1 VNWGLA
7 AEAMSAKFILLLLGV
22 ALLGALGAVV
32 IGEQERHGRL
42 QVEAA
47 RREGICANCARLN
60 QENRRWRAAL
70 AEVGD
75 LNALRNRC
83 AMIVRMWS
91 AIDKLELQR
100 RSLKQ
105 ASGSRVEGVWPSGA
119 NVRRASE
126 WKFCG
131 RASPADAV
139 ESVLWSA
146 RSGDVD
152 HLASLITFE
161 PGARQRAEEIFA
173 GLTEEA
179 RRRWLEPRC
188 AGGGGGPLC
197 RAIGSLPDLEMT
209 PNPKASL
216 VGTEVDRLVN
226 QAPEGETHL
235 TSKPTQSAERREDLA
250 ASFVG
255 AEGRL
260 AAR

>member
-1 VNWGLA
+1 
-7 AEAMSAKFILLLLGV
+7 MSAKFILLLLGV

-179 RRRWLEPRC
+179 RAEYGSPEKIIATMAAAQIPADYSAMVALSQTEPSADSALLTLRLED
-188 AGGGGGPLC
+188 
-197 RAIGSLPDLEMT
+197 GSGAQRDLT
-209 PNPKASL
+209 FKFQRNGDGWSL
-216 VGTEVDRLVN
+216 DVPAAVVDRFAAQLDRS
-226 QAPEGETHL
+226 P
-235 TSKPTQSAERREDLA
+235 TSK
-250 ASFVG
+250 
-255 AEGRL
+255 
-260 AAR
+260 